1 MPYALSPVAQTPVP
15 AIAWLSPNSNF
26 SFERTRASQ
35 GSEYSHDDLFCT
47 LLAAMDVATEFCID
61 EPRLMAF

>member
-1 MPYALSPVAQTPVP
+1 VP